1 LQSHRA
7 KSLGGD
13 DVSFIFCW
21 FDHLRRT
28 NGAVHHFADGRGAVP
43 RGAVARTRLDLRS
56 RGGDRGLPVD
66 LTPRKFGF
74 LGSSFSFL
82 FAVSGILVGFV
93 ANRIATRWVLLALA
107 FSSAVVQFPMVG
119 AVGFA
124 TLVACRVLLGA
135 GEGPAFSVA
144 VHALYKWFPDQ
155 QRTLPTAVL
164 TQGAAVGV
172 IVALPALNWI
182 VVRYSWHWAF
192 FALGAVGLLW
202 VLVWGLLGRE
212 GPVAAPALAAANPAA
227 RERVPYPRLLLSP
240 TFIGCCLACFGGSW
254 AIALGLTWFTPFI
267 ITGLGYSQQ
276 QAGWISALPWLM
288 GAVAVL
294 TTGFLSQALTARGAS
309 PRWARGVVGSTP
321 LVVGGLILLIVP
333 HLADSAWQIVLIVV
347 GGGLCG
353 SIFVVCPPIIS
364 SFTPV
369 TQRAGLI
376 AIFVAIY
383 SSAGIFAPIVTGSV
397 IETAATVL
405 EGYYTGY
412 TITGLVQLL
421 GGLAS
426 LLLLWPTAQNTKET
440 VGLID
445 ARKATR

>member
-1 LQSHRA
+1 
-7 KSLGGD
+7 
-13 DVSFIFCW
+13 VSEE
-21 FDHLRRT
+21 RT
-28 NGAVHHFADGRGAVP
+28 PKGAWGNTALLFSFMLINFADKTVVGLAAVP
-43 RGAVARTRLDLRS
+43 IMRDL
-56 RGGDRGLPVD
+56 D
-66 LTPRKFGF
+66 LTPRQFGF

-93 ANRIATRWVLLALA
+93 ANRIATRWVLLGLA
-107 FSSAVVQFPMVG
+107 FSWAVVQFPMVG
-119 AVGFA
+119 AAGFA

-155 QRTLPTAVL
+155 QRTVPTAVL

-202 VLVWGLLGRE
+202 VLAWVFLGRE
-212 GPVAAPALAAANPAA
+212 GPVTAPGPAPPDSAA

-254 AIALGLTWFTPFI
+254 AVALGLTWFTPFI

-288 GAVAVL
+288 GAAAVL

-333 HLADSAWQIVLIVV
+333 HLADSAWQIVLVVV

-369 TQRAGLI
+369 TQRAAVI

-383 SSAGIFAPIVTGSV
+383 TSAGIFAPIVTGSV
-397 IETAATVL
+397 IESAATVL
-405 EGYYTGY
+405 QGYYTGY
-412 TITGLVQLL
+412 TITGFVQLL
-421 GGLAS
+421 GGLAG
-426 LLLLWPTAQNTKET
+426 LLLLWPTTQDTKEDI
-440 VGLID
+440 GLIE
-445 ARKATR
+445 ARKASRQSKARA

>member
-1 LQSHRA
+1 
-7 KSLGGD
+7 
-13 DVSFIFCW
+13 VSEE
-21 FDHLRRT
+21 RT
-28 NGAVHHFADGRGAVP
+28 PKGAWGITGLLFSFMLINFADKTVVGLAAVP
-43 RGAVARTRLDLRS
+43 IMRDL
-56 RGGDRGLPVD
+56 D
-66 LTPRKFGF
+66 LTPRQFGF

-107 FSSAVVQFPMVG
+107 FSWAVVQFPMVG
-119 AVGFA
+119 AAGFA

-288 GAVAVL
+288 GAMAVL

-321 LVVGGLILLIVP
+321 LVVGGLILLVVP
-333 HLADSAWQIVLIVV
+333 HLAGSAWQIVLVVV

-421 GGLAS
+421 GGLAG

>member
-1 LQSHRA
+1 MSEERTPKGAWGITGL
-7 KSLGGD
+7 LF
-13 DVSFIFCW
+13 SFMLI
-21 FDHLRRT
+21 
-28 NGAVHHFADGRGAVP
+28 NFADKTVVGLAAVP
-43 RGAVARTRLDLRS
+43 IMRDL
-56 RGGDRGLPVD
+56 D
-66 LTPRKFGF
+66 LTPRQFGF

-107 FSSAVVQFPMVG
+107 FSWAVVQFPMVG

-321 LVVGGLILLIVP
+321 LVVGGLILLVVP
-333 HLADSAWQIVLIVV
+333 HLAGSTWQIVLVVV

-421 GGLAS
+421 GGLAG

>member
-1 LQSHRA
+1 MSEQRIPKGAWGITAL
-7 KSLGGD
+7 LF
-13 DVSFIFCW
+13 SFMLI
-21 FDHLRRT
+21 
-28 NGAVHHFADGRGAVP
+28 NFADKTVVGLAAVP
-43 RGAVARTRLDLRS
+43 IMRDL
-56 RGGDRGLPVD
+56 D
-66 LTPRKFGF
+66 LTPRQFGF
-74 LGSSFSFL
+74 VGSSFSFL

-107 FSSAVVQFPMVG
+107 FSWAVVQFPMVG
-119 AVGFA
+119 TAGFA

-144 VHALYKWFPDQ
+144 LHALYKWFPDQ

-182 VVRYSWHWAF
+182 VVHYSWRWAF

-202 VLVWGLLGRE
+202 VLAWALLGRE
-212 GPVAAPALAAANPAA
+212 GPLAALALAAADPAA
-227 RERVPYPRLLLSP
+227 REYVPYPRLLLSP

-288 GAVAVL
+288 GAASVL

-309 PRWARGVVGSTP
+309 PRWARAVVGSTP
-321 LVVGGLILLIVP
+321 LAVGGLILLIVP
-333 HLADSAWQIVLIVV
+333 HLAVPAWQVVAVVV

-369 TQRAGLI
+369 TQRAAVI

-397 IETAATVL
+397 IETAATAL

-412 TITGLVQLL
+412 TINGVVQLL
-421 GGLAS
+421 GGLAG
-426 LLLLWPTAQNTKET
+426 LLLLWPTAARSPAPA
-440 VGLID
+440 GLQLND
-445 ARKATR
+445 PLRSLPR

>member
-1 LQSHRA
+1 
-7 KSLGGD
+7 
-13 DVSFIFCW
+13 
-21 FDHLRRT
+21 
-28 NGAVHHFADGRGAVP
+28 
-43 RGAVARTRLDLRS
+43 
-56 RGGDRGLPVD
+56 
-66 LTPRKFGF
+66 
-74 LGSSFSFL
+74 
-82 FAVSGILVGFV
+82 
-93 ANRIATRWVLLALA
+93 
-107 FSSAVVQFPMVG
+107 MVG
-119 AVGFA
+119 AAGFT

-144 VHALYKWFPDQ
+144 VHTLYKWFPDQ
-155 QRTLPTAVL
+155 ERTLPTAVL

-182 VVRYSWHWAF
+182 VVRYSWRWAF

-202 VLVWGLLGRE
+202 VLVWVLLGRE
-212 GPVAAPALAAANPAA
+212 GPVAAPALAPAGPAA
-227 RERVPYPRLLLSP
+227 RERVPYRRLLLSP
-240 TFIGCCLACFGGSW
+240 TFVGCCLACFGASW
-254 AIALGLTWFTPFI
+254 AVALGLTWFTPFI

-288 GAVAVL
+288 GAAAVL

-321 LVVGGLILLIVP
+321 LVVGGLILLVVP
-333 HLADSAWQIVLIVV
+333 HLADSAWQIVFVVV

-369 TQRAGLI
+369 TQGAAVI

-383 SSAGIFAPIVTGSV
+383 TSAGIFSPILTGSL

-405 EGYYTGY
+405 EGYYAGY
-412 TITGLVQLL
+412 MITGLVQLL
-421 GGLAS
+421 GGLAG
-426 LLLLWPTAQNTKET
+426 LLLLWPTTQDTKET
-440 VGLID
+440 VGLIG

>member
-1 LQSHRA
+1 MSEERTPKGAWGITGL
-7 KSLGGD
+7 LF
-13 DVSFIFCW
+13 SFMLI
-21 FDHLRRT
+21 
-28 NGAVHHFADGRGAVP
+28 NFADKTVVGLAAVP
-43 RGAVARTRLDLRS
+43 IMRDL
-56 RGGDRGLPVD
+56 D
-66 LTPRKFGF
+66 LTPRQFGF

-82 FAVSGILVGFV
+82 FAVSGIPVGFV
-93 ANRIATRWVLLALA
+93 ANRIATRWVLLVLA
-107 FSSAVVQFPMVG
+107 FSWAVVQFPMVG
-119 AVGFA
+119 AAGFA

-202 VLVWGLLGRE
+202 VLVWVLLGRE
-212 GPVAAPALAAANPAA
+212 GPVAAPAFAAADPAA

-294 TTGFLSQALTARGAS
+294 TTGLLSQALTARGAS

-333 HLADSAWQIVLIVV
+333 HLANSAWQIVLIVV

-369 TQRAGLI
+369 TQRAALI

-383 SSAGIFAPIVTGSV
+383 TSAGIFAPIVTGSV

-421 GGLAS
+421 GGLAG

>member
-1 LQSHRA
+1 
-7 KSLGGD
+7 
-13 DVSFIFCW
+13 VSEE
-21 FDHLRRT
+21 RT
-28 NGAVHHFADGRGAVP
+28 PKGAWGITGLLFSFMLINFADKTVVGLAAVP
-43 RGAVARTRLDLRS
+43 IMRDL
-56 RGGDRGLPVD
+56 D
-66 LTPRKFGF
+66 LTPRQFGF

-107 FSSAVVQFPMVG
+107 FSWAVVQFPMVG
-119 AVGFA
+119 AAGFA

-321 LVVGGLILLIVP
+321 LVVGGLILLVVP
-333 HLADSAWQIVLIVV
+333 HLAGSTWQIVLVVV

-421 GGLAS
+421 GGLAG

>member
-144 VHALYKWFPDQ
+144 VHAL
-155 QRTLPTAVL
+155 
-164 TQGAAVGV
+164 
-172 IVALPALNWI
+172 
-182 VVRYSWHWAF
+182 
-192 FALGAVGLLW
+192 
-202 VLVWGLLGRE
+202 
-212 GPVAAPALAAANPAA
+212 
-227 RERVPYPRLLLSP
+227 
-240 TFIGCCLACFGGSW
+240 
-254 AIALGLTWFTPFI
+254 
-267 ITGLGYSQQ
+267 
-276 QAGWISALPWLM
+276 
-288 GAVAVL
+288 
-294 TTGFLSQALTARGAS
+294 
-309 PRWARGVVGSTP
+309 
-321 LVVGGLILLIVP
+321 
-333 HLADSAWQIVLIVV
+333 
-347 GGGLCG
+347 
-353 SIFVVCPPIIS
+353 
-364 SFTPV
+364 
-369 TQRAGLI
+369 
-376 AIFVAIY
+376 
-383 SSAGIFAPIVTGSV
+383 
-397 IETAATVL
+397 
-405 EGYYTGY
+405 
-412 TITGLVQLL
+412 
-421 GGLAS
+421 
-426 LLLLWPTAQNTKET
+426 
-440 VGLID
+440 
-445 ARKATR
+445 

>member
-1 LQSHRA
+1 
-7 KSLGGD
+7 
-13 DVSFIFCW
+13 VSEE
-21 FDHLRRT
+21 RT
-28 NGAVHHFADGRGAVP
+28 PKGAWGITGLLFSFMLINFADKTVVGLAAVP
-43 RGAVARTRLDLRS
+43 IMRDL
-56 RGGDRGLPVD
+56 D
-66 LTPRKFGF
+66 LTPRQFGF

-107 FSSAVVQFPMVG
+107 FSWAVVQFPMVG
-119 AVGFA
+119 AAGFA

-321 LVVGGLILLIVP
+321 LVVGGLILLVVP
-333 HLADSAWQIVLIVV
+333 HLAGSAWQIVLVVV

-421 GGLAS
+421 GGLAG

>member
-1 LQSHRA
+1 MMARA
-7 KSLGGD
+7 TI
-13 DVSFIFCW
+13 SFEGKAPG
-21 FDHLRRT
+21 
-28 NGAVHHFADGRGAVP
+28 GAVSEERTPKGAWGITALLFSFMLINFADKTVVGLAAVP
-43 RGAVARTRLDLRS
+43 IMHDL
-56 RGGDRGLPVD
+56 D
-66 LTPRKFGF
+66 LTPRQFGF

-107 FSSAVVQFPMVG
+107 FAWAVVQFPMVG

-124 TLVACRVLLGA
+124 TLVTCRVLLGA

-182 VVRYSWHWAF
+182 IVRYSWHWAF

-202 VLVWGLLGRE
+202 VLIWMLLGRE
-212 GPVAAPALAAANPAA
+212 GPVAAPALAAADAA
-227 RERVPYPRLLLSP
+227 AHERVPYRRLLLSP

-288 GAVAVL
+288 GAAVVL

-321 LVVGGLILLIVP
+321 LVVGGFILLIVP
-333 HLADSAWQIVLIVV
+333 HLADSVWQIVLVV
-347 GGGLCG
+347 IGGGLCG

-369 TQRAGLI
+369 TQRAALI

-383 SSAGIFAPIVTGSV
+383 TSAGIFAPIVTGSV
-397 IETAATVL
+397 IETAATAL

-412 TITGLVQLL
+412 SITGLVQLL
-421 GGLAS
+421 GGLAG
-426 LLLLWPTAQNTKET
+426 LLLLWPAAQDAEET
-440 VGLID
+440 LGLFD
-445 ARKATR
+445 ARKAIR

>member
-1 LQSHRA
+1 
-7 KSLGGD
+7 
-13 DVSFIFCW
+13 VSEE
-21 FDHLRRT
+21 RT
-28 NGAVHHFADGRGAVP
+28 PKGAWGITGLLFSFMLINFADKTVVGLAAVP
-43 RGAVARTRLDLRS
+43 IMRDL
-56 RGGDRGLPVD
+56 D
-66 LTPRKFGF
+66 LTPRQFGF
-74 LGSSFSFL
+74 LGSSFSSL

-107 FSSAVVQFPMVG
+107 FSWAVVQFPMVG
-119 AVGFA
+119 AAGFV

-202 VLVWGLLGRE
+202 VLVWALLGRE
-212 GPVAAPALAAANPAA
+212 GRVAAPALAAADPA
-227 RERVPYPRLLLSP
+227 RERVPYPQLLLSR

-288 GAVAVL
+288 GAAAVL

-321 LVVGGLILLIVP
+321 LVVGGLILLIIP
-333 HLADSAWQIVLIVV
+333 HLADSAWQIVLVVV

-369 TQRAGLI
+369 TQRAFNRDLRSDLLVRRYICPHCYRKRDRDGGDGARRLLHRVYDHRLGS
-376 AIFVAIY
+376 AVGGARGPPPALAHRARYKRNCRFHRCPKGY
-383 SSAGIFAPIVTGSV
+383 SIIRSARVNS
-397 IETAATVL
+397 E
-405 EGYYTGY
+405 
-412 TITGLVQLL
+412 
-421 GGLAS
+421 
-426 LLLLWPTAQNTKET
+426 
-440 VGLID
+440 
-445 ARKATR
+445 ARRHRNHRPR

>member
-1 LQSHRA
+1 
-7 KSLGGD
+7 
-13 DVSFIFCW
+13 VSEE
-21 FDHLRRT
+21 RT
-28 NGAVHHFADGRGAVP
+28 PKGAWGITGLLFSFMLINFADKTVVGLAAVP
-43 RGAVARTRLDLRS
+43 IMRDL
-56 RGGDRGLPVD
+56 D
-66 LTPRKFGF
+66 LTPRQFGF

-82 FAVSGILVGFV
+82 FAVSGIPVGFV
-93 ANRIATRWVLLALA
+93 ANRIATRWVLLVLA
-107 FSSAVVQFPMVG
+107 FSWAVVQFPMVG
-119 AVGFA
+119 AAGFA

-202 VLVWGLLGRE
+202 VLVWVLLGRE
-212 GPVAAPALAAANPAA
+212 GPVAAPAFAAADPAA
-227 RERVPYPRLLLSP
+227 RERVPYRRLLLSP

-294 TTGFLSQALTARGAS
+294 TTGLLSQALTARGAS

-369 TQRAGLI
+369 TQRAALI

-383 SSAGIFAPIVTGSV
+383 TSAGIFAPIVTGSV

-421 GGLAS
+421 GGLAG

>member
-1 LQSHRA
+1 MMARA
-7 KSLGGD
+7 AISFEGKALGD
-13 DVSFIFCW
+13 AVSEE
-21 FDHLRRT
+21 RT
-28 NGAVHHFADGRGAVP
+28 PKGAWGITALLFSFMLINFADKTVVGLAAVP
-43 RGAVARTRLDLRS
+43 IMRDL
-56 RGGDRGLPVD
+56 D
-66 LTPRKFGF
+66 LTPRQFGF

-107 FSSAVVQFPMVG
+107 FAWAVVQFPMVG
-119 AVGFA
+119 AAGFA

-172 IVALPALNWI
+172 IIALPALNWI
-182 VVRYSWHWAF
+182 IVRYSWHWAF

-202 VLVWGLLGRE
+202 VLIWALLGRE
-212 GPVAAPALAAANPAA
+212 GPVAAPAPAAADAAA
-227 RERVPYPRLLLSP
+227 REHVPYTRLLLNP
-240 TFIGCCLACFGGSW
+240 TFIGCCLACFGGTW

-267 ITGLGYSQQ
+267 ITGLGHSQQ

-288 GAVAVL
+288 GATVVL

-333 HLADSAWQIVLIVV
+333 HLADSTWQIVLVV
-347 GGGLCG
+347 IGGGLCG

-369 TQRAGLI
+369 TQRAALI

-383 SSAGIFAPIVTGSV
+383 TSAGIFAPIVTGNV
-397 IETAATVL
+397 IETAATAL

-412 TITGLVQLL
+412 SITGVVQLL
-421 GGLAS
+421 GGLAG
-426 LLLLWPTAQNTKET
+426 LLLLWPTAQDAQET
-440 VGLID
+440 LDLFD
-445 ARKATR
+445 ARRVTR

>member
-1 LQSHRA
+1 MSEERTPKGAWGITGL
-7 KSLGGD
+7 LF
-13 DVSFIFCW
+13 SFMLI
-21 FDHLRRT
+21 
-28 NGAVHHFADGRGAVP
+28 NFADKTVVGLAAVP
-43 RGAVARTRLDLRS
+43 IMRDL
-56 RGGDRGLPVD
+56 D
-66 LTPRKFGF
+66 LTPRQFGF

-107 FSSAVVQFPMVG
+107 FSWAVVQFPMVG
-119 AVGFA
+119 AAGFG
-124 TLVACRVLLGA
+124 TLLVCRVLLGA

-202 VLVWGLLGRE
+202 VLVWVLLGRE
-212 GPVAAPALAAANPAA
+212 GPLAAAAPAAADPAA

-276 QAGWISALPWLM
+276 QAGWISALPWVM
-288 GAVAVL
+288 GAAAVL

-309 PRWARGVVGSTP
+309 PRWARGVVGSMP
-321 LVVGGLILLIVP
+321 LMIGGLILLIVP
-333 HLADSAWQIVLIVV
+333 HFADRAGQIVLVVV

-369 TQRAGLI
+369 TQRAALL

-383 SSAGIFAPIVTGSV
+383 TSAGIFAPIVTGSV
-397 IETAATVL
+397 IETAATAL

-412 TITGLVQLL
+412 TISGLVQLL
-421 GGLAS
+421 GGLAG
-426 LLLLWPTAQNTKET
+426 LVLLWPTAQDTKEIA
-440 VGLID
+440 GLVD

>member
-1 LQSHRA
+1 
-7 KSLGGD
+7 
-13 DVSFIFCW
+13 VSEE
-21 FDHLRRT
+21 RT
-28 NGAVHHFADGRGAVP
+28 PKGAWGITGLLFSFMLLNFADKTVVGLAAVP
-43 RGAVARTRLDLRS
+43 IMRDL
-56 RGGDRGLPVD
+56 D
-66 LTPRKFGF
+66 LTPRQFGF

-107 FSSAVVQFPMVG
+107 FSWAVVQFPMVG
-119 AVGFA
+119 AAGFA

-288 GAVAVL
+288 GAVTVL

-321 LVVGGLILLIVP
+321 LVVGGLILLVVP
-333 HLADSAWQIVLIVV
+333 HLAGSAWQIVLVVV

-421 GGLAS
+421 GGLAG

>member
-1 LQSHRA
+1 
-7 KSLGGD
+7 
-13 DVSFIFCW
+13 VSEE
-21 FDHLRRT
+21 RT
-28 NGAVHHFADGRGAVP
+28 PKGAWGITGLLFSFMLINFADKTVVGLAAVP
-43 RGAVARTRLDLRS
+43 IMRDL
-56 RGGDRGLPVD
+56 D
-66 LTPRKFGF
+66 LTPRQFGF

-107 FSSAVVQFPMVG
+107 FSWAVVQFPMVG
-119 AVGFA
+119 AAGFA

-321 LVVGGLILLIVP
+321 LVVGGLILLVVP
-333 HLADSAWQIVLIVV
+333 HLAGSAWQIVLVVV

-383 SSAGIFAPIVTGSV
+383 SSVGIFAPIVTGSV

>member
-1 LQSHRA
+1 
-7 KSLGGD
+7 
-13 DVSFIFCW
+13 
-21 FDHLRRT
+21 
-28 NGAVHHFADGRGAVP
+28 
-43 RGAVARTRLDLRS
+43 
-56 RGGDRGLPVD
+56 
-66 LTPRKFGF
+66 
-74 LGSSFSFL
+74 
-82 FAVSGILVGFV
+82 
-93 ANRIATRWVLLALA
+93 VLLALA

-321 LVVGGLILLIVP
+321 LVVGGLILLVVP
-333 HLADSAWQIVLIVV
+333 HLAGSTWQIVLVVV

-353 SIFVVCPPIIS
+353 SIFVVCSPIIS

-421 GGLAS
+421 GGLAG

>member
-1 LQSHRA
+1 
-7 KSLGGD
+7 
-13 DVSFIFCW
+13 VSEE
-21 FDHLRRT
+21 RT
-28 NGAVHHFADGRGAVP
+28 PKGAWGITGLLFSFMLLNFADKTVVGLAAVP
-43 RGAVARTRLDLRS
+43 IMRDL
-56 RGGDRGLPVD
+56 D
-66 LTPRKFGF
+66 LTPRQFGF

-107 FSSAVVQFPMVG
+107 FSWAVVQFPMVG
-119 AVGFA
+119 AAGFA

-321 LVVGGLILLIVP
+321 LVVGGLILLVVP
-333 HLADSAWQIVLIVV
+333 HLAGSTWQIVLVVV

-353 SIFVVCPPIIS
+353 SIFVVCSPIIS

-421 GGLAS
+421 GGLAG

>member
-1 LQSHRA
+1 
-7 KSLGGD
+7 
-13 DVSFIFCW
+13 VSNE
-21 FDHLRRT
+21 RT
-28 NGAVHHFADGRGAVP
+28 PKGAWGITALLFLFMLINFADKTVVGLAAVP
-43 RGAVARTRLDLRS
+43 IMRDLE
-56 RGGDRGLPVD
+56 
-66 LTPRKFGF
+66 LTPRQFGF

-107 FSSAVVQFPMVG
+107 FSWAVVQFPMVG
-119 AVGFA
+119 AAGFT
-124 TLVACRVLLGA
+124 TLVVCRVLLGA

-182 VVRYSWHWAF
+182 VVHYSWRWAF

-202 VLVWGLLGRE
+202 VLVWALLGRE
-212 GPVAAPALAAANPAA
+212 GPVAEPALAAADPAA
-227 RERVPYPRLLLSP
+227 REYVPYRRLLLNP
-240 TFIGCCLACFGGSW
+240 TFIGCCLGCFGASW

-288 GAVAVL
+288 GAAGVL

-309 PRWARGVVGSTP
+309 PRWARAVVGSTP
-321 LVVGGLILLIVP
+321 LAVGGLMLLIVP
-333 HLADSAWQIVLIVV
+333 HLVGSAWQIVLVV
-347 GGGLCG
+347 IGGGLCG
-353 SIFVVCPPIIS
+353 SIFVVCPPIIG

-369 TQRAGLI
+369 TQRAAVI
-376 AIFVAIY
+376 AIFVAVY
-383 SSAGIFAPIVTGSV
+383 STAGIFAPIVTGSV

-412 TITGLVQLL
+412 TINGVVQLL
-421 GGLAS
+421 GGLAG
-426 LLLLWPTAQNTKET
+426 LILLWPSAARSPSPD
-440 VGLID
+440 GLHLD
-445 ARKATR
+445 NPLRSSPR

>member
-1 LQSHRA
+1 
-7 KSLGGD
+7 
-13 DVSFIFCW
+13 VSEE
-21 FDHLRRT
+21 RT
-28 NGAVHHFADGRGAVP
+28 PKGAWGITGLLFSFMLINFADKTVVGLAAVP
-43 RGAVARTRLDLRS
+43 IMRDL
-56 RGGDRGLPVD
+56 D
-66 LTPRKFGF
+66 LTPRQFVF

-107 FSSAVVQFPMVG
+107 FSWAVVQFPMVG
-119 AVGFA
+119 AAGFA

-321 LVVGGLILLIVP
+321 LVVGGLILLVVP
-333 HLADSAWQIVLIVV
+333 HLAGSAWQIVLVVV

>member
-1 LQSHRA
+1 
-7 KSLGGD
+7 
-13 DVSFIFCW
+13 
-21 FDHLRRT
+21 
-28 NGAVHHFADGRGAVP
+28 
-43 RGAVARTRLDLRS
+43 
-56 RGGDRGLPVD
+56 
-66 LTPRKFGF
+66 
-74 LGSSFSFL
+74 
-82 FAVSGILVGFV
+82 
-93 ANRIATRWVLLALA
+93 VLLALA
-107 FSSAVVQFPMVG
+107 FSWAVVQFPMVG
-119 AVGFA
+119 AAGFA

-321 LVVGGLILLIVP
+321 LVVGGLILLVVP
-333 HLADSAWQIVLIVV
+333 HLAGSAWQIVLVVV